1 MLGVWIMVAVMPVI
15 DPPMMK
21 AATMVWTDLNVE
33 VTSGQAR
40 SNTTPVLGPE

>member
-1 MLGVWIMVAVMPVI
+1 MVAVRHVI
-15 DPPMMK
+15 DPPMK

-40 SNTTPVLGPE
+40 SNTTPALGPE